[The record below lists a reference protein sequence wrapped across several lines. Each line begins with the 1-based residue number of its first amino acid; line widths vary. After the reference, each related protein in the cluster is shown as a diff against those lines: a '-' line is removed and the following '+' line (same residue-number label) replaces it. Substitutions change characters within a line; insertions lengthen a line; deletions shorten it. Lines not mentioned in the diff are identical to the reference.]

1 MSVNNYKVLTQC
13 AVPKLPHSRHRAGA
27 RACTHHSLE
36 SSSLDLNERVCNDR
50 QHGTGAVLLPS
61 LEAFKESENSKRQR
75 QRFTQS
81 LSAYVEHTK
90 WFH

>member
-1 MSVNNYKVLTQC
+1 MSQ
-13 AVPKLPHSRHRAGA
+13 
-27 RACTHHSLE
+27 
-36 SSSLDLNERVCNDR
+36 RVWDDGR
-50 QHGTGAVLLPS
+50 HGTGAVVLLS

-81 LSAYVEHTK
+81 LRASVEHTK